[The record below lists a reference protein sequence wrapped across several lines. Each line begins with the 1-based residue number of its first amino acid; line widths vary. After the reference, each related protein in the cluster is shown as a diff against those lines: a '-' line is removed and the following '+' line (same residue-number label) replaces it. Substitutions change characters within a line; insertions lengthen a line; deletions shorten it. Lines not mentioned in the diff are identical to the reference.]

1 MAASLHAVHPAAPR
15 RPNPSRATVVQPPSP
30 HAHVTQD
37 FGKPGNLA
45 AELGI
50 PFCSMDASRRYR
62 TGAGGTGGEHTE
74 SLGGSKKLAA
84 VEGNVRE
91 LRLLL

>member
-1 MAASLHAVHPAAPR
+1 MRHRRRWPRRRGRCRQPAPR
-15 RPNPSRATVVQPPSP
+15 TALRL
-30 HAHVTQD
+30 QD

-50 PFCSMDASRRYR
+50 PFCAMDGAARYR
-62 TGAGGTGGEHTE
+62 TGEHTE
-74 SLGGSKKLAA
+74 SLGGSKKLVA

-91 LRLLL
+91 LRLLV